1 MESQNTSIQEG
12 GFFLSN
18 TSRPKNFSN
27 ILNEYINKLKIGK
40 NEHNKSLVEG
50 QVHNFIEMANY
61 RNITRPG
68 GLTPENKNIF
78 NLLINKLTDKSYTKV
93 YNFFIKK
100 IFDKKKYI
108 QKHRLIKDGK
118 RVKPKPIYPYTTNF
132 MAMICISFILELE
145 LYTLTHL
152 VITPNFFDNNRRDN
166 DKVAFGNLLLS
177 NFYALKEND
186 PNYKYTNQYRI
197 YRNFLSPYNLQG
209 HPPNI
214 DQIIGEFTKRIDLVF
229 TKFMNLFIKNLSVQ
243 FNSSFNDI
251 KKMIID
257 INSVNNTKDNENNEN
272 VNEYNHIYVDWKEY
286 LIENFDN
293 KISKKDINIIF
304 KNTLNE
310 FENEKT
316 KYIAEGTGFFSFVF
330 MKFVDPEYKK
340 FPNIYQEQVHN
351 GSCITYSLLESY
363 IMTKLHFNGS
373 HINLLLVLNKKYTN
387 VQMWKYC
394 RDGLIGS
401 DISDRNLNFSH
412 WATRLRF
419 KTSDNMDFRMDKPYY
434 AVAREINFV
443 KSREEF
449 IKMCLFPILD
459 SYRSYLKINDEPI
472 TIKLDDY
479 YGKTYEKDI
488 TSDIKN
494 EYFSKIHVFI
504 NNRFK
509 LISRLLK
516 KKGVEYLESNM
527 LSGSDRKFFTKKKQ
541 EFYLKEINK
550 NIFSK
555 NEKKILHKLDKKIN
569 QNILHQ
575 QIKELKDI
583 KRNIKNQI
591 KNNKKINKKS
601 RKSRKSDMNRKNKN
615 KITKKNKN

>member
-1 MESQNTSIQEG
+1 MEGGNTSKQKG

-18 TSRPKNFSN
+18 TSKPRNFYN
-27 ILNEYINKLKIGK
+27 ILTEYIRKLNVGE
-40 NEHNKSLVEG
+40 NEHNKSLVKG
-50 QVHNFIEMANY
+50 QVNNFIEMANY

-68 GLTPENKNIF
+68 GLTSENKNIF
-78 NLLINKLTDKSYTKV
+78 NLLINKLNDKSYTKV

-118 RVKPKPIYPYTTNF
+118 RVKNKPIYPYTTNF

-166 DKVAFGNLLLS
+166 DKVSFGNLLLS
-177 NFYALKEND
+177 NFYALKQND

-197 YRNFLSPYNLQG
+197 YRNFLSSYNLQG

-251 KKMIID
+251 KKMIIN
-257 INSVNNTKDNENNEN
+257 INSFNNTKDNENREN
-272 VNEYNHIYVDWKEY
+272 INEYNHIYVDWKEY

-340 FPNIYQEQVHN
+340 FPNIYQEQVHS

-373 HINLLLVLNKKYTN
+373 HINLLLVLNKKYNN

-394 RDGLIGS
+394 REGLSGS
-401 DISDRNLNFSH
+401 DISDKNLNFSH

-419 KTSDNMDFRMDKPYY
+419 KTSDNMDFRMDKPFYT
-434 AVAREINFV
+434 VAKEINFV
-443 KSREEF
+443 KSREQF

-479 YGKTYEKDI
+479 YGKTHDKDI

-509 LISRLLK
+509 LISKLLK
-516 KKGVEYLESNM
+516 RKGVEYLESNM
-527 LSGSDRKFFTKKKQ
+527 LSGSNRVHFTKKR
-541 EFYLKEINK
+541 EELYLRQINR
-550 NIFSK
+550 NIFTK
-555 NEKKILHKLDKKIN
+555 NEKNILHKLDKNKDERIIN
-569 QNILHQ
+569 QH
-575 QIKELKDI
+575 IKELKKI
-583 KRNIKNQI
+583 KRNIKL
-591 KNNKKINKKS
+591 KIG
-601 RKSRKSDMNRKNKN
+601 RAHV
-615 KITKKNKN
+615 